1 MRRRVVG
8 SILLAALAAGCST
21 GDDEGSATS
30 TTTARTG
37 TSSTKAPPD
46 YEGDPDSAF
55 CTLLRDV
62 DTSSILAGDAD
73 DPASVE
79 AALGRLV
86 RVLAEAR
93 ETAPPD
99 IVEDVALV
107 AGGVAALDE
116 ALARAGY
123 DFEALAASDDG
134 TEVVAAA
141 NDPVFADAGTRLA
154 AYRAQVCEL

>member
-1 MRRRVVG
+1 VA
-8 SILLAALAAGCST
+8 SALLVAVAVLGGCST
-21 GDDEGSATS
+21 GDDEGSAT
-30 TTTARTG
+30 TTTATRSG
-37 TSSTKAPPD
+37 TSATTEPPD
-46 YEGDPDSAF
+46 YEGDPDSPF

-62 DTSSILAGDAD
+62 DTTSILAGDAD

-79 AALGRLV
+79 AALARLV
-86 RVLAEAR
+86 EVLADAS

-116 ALARAGY
+116 ALAAVGY
-123 DFEALAASDDG
+123 DFEALAASDAG
-134 TEVVAAA
+134 AEVMAAA

-154 AYRAQVCEL
+154 AYRTQVCEL